1 MDSHFGADLNAA
13 PRFHGGKGPA
23 KSGELLEIIWKGAGR
38 RRRQAGVAEG
48 AFDTNP
54 KRKRGK
60 ARSSLALRVSVD
72 RHKTSAAVYQAV
84 WPGCAAWRAV
94 TDPQR
99 PELQCALLYRH
110 HAD

>member
-1 MDSHFGADLNAA
+1 MLRHD
-13 PRFHGGKGPA
+13 FHGGKGPA

-72 RHKTSAAVYQAV
+72 RHKTSAAV
-84 WPGCAAWRAV
+84 
-94 TDPQR
+94 
-99 PELQCALLYRH
+99 
-110 HAD
+110 